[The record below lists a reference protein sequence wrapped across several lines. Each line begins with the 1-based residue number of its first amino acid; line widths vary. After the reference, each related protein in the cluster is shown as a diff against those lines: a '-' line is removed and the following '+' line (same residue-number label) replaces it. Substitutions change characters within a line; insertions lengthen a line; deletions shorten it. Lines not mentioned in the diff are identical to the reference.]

1 MSSINLSKRDQRML
15 NGEEG
20 KAKQIAMKI
29 IIRMAEIQGAI
40 ELVNI
45 THAHIGGSIYTGI
58 PSLEAIEKLVEYG
71 AKVSVPTTINAI
83 SVDRKRYIQQGI
95 DQEFASNA
103 TRLAAAFEKM
113 GVKPI
118 FSCTPYIFPDGPSL
132 GEHIMWAES
141 NAIAYAN
148 SVLGART
155 NRHGD
160 FMDICAAITGRVPLA
175 GLHEEENRIGTF
187 LVEVPNVGKVD
198 TSFYTVLGYL
208 IGKHAGEDI
217 PVIEGIKERPTLEQ
231 LKYFSST
238 IATSGAVGMYHMVG
252 ITPEAKTLKQALG
265 GKEPKRTLRISQKEL
280 LSVWENLSTS
290 DGSSLDLVV
299 MGSPHFTLDECREL
313 AKLVEGEII
322 NSQVDFLITTSS
334 YVYSQAEIEGLVEKI
349 ERFGA
354 RFSTDICLCMLNEA
368 MFPKTTK
375 VVMTNSG
382 KFAHYGPGLIN
393 KGVYFGSMKDCVTS
407 AISGK
412 PVIDKPNWLELVTY
426 PE

>member
-1 MSSINLSKRDQRML
+1 MGSIKLSEHDQRML

-20 KAKQIAMKI
+20 KAKQMAMNI
-29 IIRMAEIQGAI
+29 LTRIAEIQGAS
-40 ELVNI
+40 ELVGI
-45 THAHIGGSIYTGI
+45 THAHIGGSIYTGP
-58 PSLEAIEKLVEYG
+58 PSLQVIEQLAEYG

-83 SVDRKRYIQQGI
+83 SVDRKRFKQQGI
-95 DQEFASNA
+95 DQEFASHAN
-103 TRLAAAFEKM
+103 RLALAFENM
-113 GVKPI
+113 GAKPI
-118 FSCTPYIFPDGPSL
+118 FSCTPYLFPDGPGL

-160 FMDICAAITGRVPLA
+160 FMDICAAITGRAPLA
-175 GLHEEENRIGTF
+175 GLHLEENRVGNF
-187 LVEVPNVGKVD
+187 LVKVPNIGKVD

-208 IGKHAGEDI
+208 VGKHAGEDI
-217 PVIEGIKERPTLEQ
+217 PVIEGITERPTLEQ

-238 IATSGAVGMYHMVG
+238 IATSGAVGMYHIAG
-252 ITPEAKTLKQALG
+252 ITPEANTLEQALG
-265 GKEPKRTLRISQKEL
+265 GKKPKRVLQITQEDLH
-280 LSVWENLSTS
+280 SVWESLSS
-290 DGSSLDLVV
+290 SNGSFLDLVV

-313 AKLVEGEII
+313 AQLVEGKTIHA
-322 NSQVDFLITTSS
+322 NVDFLITTSD
-334 YVYSQAEIEGLVEKI
+334 YVYSQAINQGFVEKI

-368 MFPKTTK
+368 MFPSSTK

-393 KGVYFGSMKDCVTS
+393 KGVYFGNMSDCITS
-407 AISGK
+407 AILGK
-412 PVIDKPNWLELVTY
+412 PIIAKPSWLDQIALS
-426 PE
+426 